1 MKPESENMPD
11 SRFAG
16 GLRSGANERQG
27 MLSFHVSAF
36 MSRLLF
42 LTAATLSA
50 AIASPRPATSDMV
63 RIPAGSVT
71 FPFRSAGADSSAT
84 VLKVAAFRLDK
95 QAVSVSEYLAFVKA
109 TPRLTRT
116 RIPRLLADEGYL
128 RDWKTDLDPGQG
140 RNASETPVT
149 GVSWHAAKAYC
160 AAQGKRL
167 PSTAEWELVAGTRP
181 QGVEASAHERAI
193 LAWYARPAS
202 EGTPAFGQ
210 GTRHAHGVRDL
221 HGVIWEWTSDY
232 NAWSGAGVNRRGRG
246 DEADE
251 GLFCGGG
258 GSRMAAGTSYAT
270 YMRWAFRASLKP
282 DYTVATQGFRCAADE
297 GKEMRN
303 EK

>member
-1 MKPESENMPD
+1 MKREANALLKPSCPETSGTATGKPTH
-11 SRFAG
+11 
-16 GLRSGANERQG
+16 RSSLQA
-27 MLSFHVSAF
+27 
-36 MSRLLF
+36 SRLIFQAL
-42 LTAATLSA
+42 LLGAALSA
-50 AIASPRPATSDMV
+50 PASPSKDDMT

-71 FPFRSAGADSSAT
+71 FPFRSAGADSSAA

-95 QAVSVSEYLAFVKA
+95 KAVSVSEYLAFVKA
-109 TPRLTRT
+109 TPRLSRA

-128 RDWKTDLDPGQG
+128 RDWKADLDPGSD
-140 RNASETPVT
+140 RRAPETPVT
-149 GVSWHAAKAYC
+149 AVSWHTAKAYC

-167 PSTAEWELVAGTRP
+167 PSTAEWELAAGTRA

-202 EGTPAFGQ
+202 EGPPAFGQ

-232 NAWSGAGVNRRGRG
+232 NAWSGAGVNRRGRA
-246 DEADE
+246 DEADD

-282 DYTVATQGFRCAADE
+282 DYTVATLGFRCAMDE